1 MRAKVGKLRAA
12 ETASFMPHRTI
23 NDCRLFYEEFGPT
36 KPVGRPV
43 LLIHGSTS
51 TGQNDWAT
59 VIPALA
65 ERRRVIVP
73 DCRGHGRSDN
83 PRGTYA
89 FREMAADLAELTR
102 QLDAAPAHI
111 VGHSNG
117 GNVALVMLMEEP
129 DVIASAILQAANAY
143 VSQDLLVREPPL
155 FDPDRVDRESR
166 EWRDEMIRLHSATHG
181 LDYWRELLR
190 LTLAEILAEP
200 NYTPEAL
207 ARVTRPAFVIEGE
220 RDSVNAP
227 SAHGAFIARHI
238 PGARLW
244 RPEGIGHN
252 VHLET
257 RDEWLARVQAF
268 WGSVEE

>member
-1 MRAKVGKLRAA
+1 
-12 ETASFMPHRTI
+12 MPHRTI
-23 NDCRLFYEEFGPT
+23 NGCRLFYEEFGPA

-51 TGQNDWAT
+51 TGQNDWAS

-83 PRGTYA
+83 PRGTYT
-89 FREMAADLAELTR
+89 FREMAADLAELAR
-102 QLDAAPAHI
+102 QLEAAPAHI

-117 GNVALVMLMEEP
+117 GNVALVMVMEEA
-129 DVIASAILQAANAY
+129 DVIASAIVQAANAY

-155 FDPDRVDRESR
+155 FDPDRVAREAPD
-166 EWRDEMIRLHSATHG
+166 WRDEMIRLHGPTHG
-181 LDYWRELLR
+181 PDYWRTLLR

-207 ARVTRPAFVIEGE
+207 ARVAQPVFVIEGE
-220 RDSVNAP
+220 RDPVNAP
-227 SAHGAFIARHI
+227 SAHGAFIAQHI

-244 RPEGIGHN
+244 RPEGVSHN

-257 RDEWLARVQAF
+257 RDEWLTRVQSF
-268 WGSVEE
+268 WESVEE

>member
-1 MRAKVGKLRAA
+1 MVY
-12 ETASFMPHRTI
+12 SMPQETI
-23 NDCRLFYEEFGPT
+23 NGCRYFYEEFAPSR
-36 KPVGRPV
+36 PVGRPV

-51 TGQNDWAT
+51 TGQSDWST
-59 VIPALA
+59 VIPVLA

-83 PRGTYA
+83 PLGTYA
-89 FREMAADLAELTR
+89 FREMAADLAGLAR
-102 QLDAAPAHI
+102 RLDATPVHI

-117 GNVALVMLMEEP
+117 GNVALVMVIEEA

-155 FDPDRVDRESR
+155 FDPDRVDRESPQ
-166 EWRDEMIRLHSATHG
+166 WRDEMIQLHGLTHG
-181 LDYWRELLR
+181 PDYWRVLLR

-200 NYTPEAL
+200 NYTPAEL
-207 ARVTRPAFVIEGE
+207 ARVKRPTFVIEGE
-220 RDSVNAP
+220 RDPVNAP
-227 SAHGAFIARHI
+227 SEHGAFIARHI
-238 PGARLW
+238 PAARLW
-244 RPEGIGHN
+244 RPEGVAHN